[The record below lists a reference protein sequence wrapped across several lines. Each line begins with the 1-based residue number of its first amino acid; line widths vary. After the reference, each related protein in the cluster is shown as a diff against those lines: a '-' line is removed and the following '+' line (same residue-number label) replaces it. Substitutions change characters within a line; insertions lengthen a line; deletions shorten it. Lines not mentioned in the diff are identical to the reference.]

1 MILIICIFI
10 YIYHYYIYCF
20 LHQLNQSLKCSLWSF
35 YGLAESSDREV
46 TGSIFIFFFFFFL
59 NCQFNNDNIIKNLPS
74 EVKSLSKPSNHYSP
88 VTLGLYGVG
97 NY

>member
-1 MILIICIFI
+1 MIFVFL

-46 TGSIFIFFFFFFL
+46 TGSIFFL
-59 NCQFNNDNIIKNLPS
+59 NIIYFFNL
-74 EVKSLSKPSNHYSP
+74 
-88 VTLGLYGVG
+88 
-97 NY
+97 

>member
-1 MILIICIFI
+1 MIFVFL

-46 TGSIFIFFFFFFL
+46 TGS
-59 NCQFNNDNIIKNLPS
+59 S

-97 NY
+97 NFFYTNYSQLISLNHG